1 MTLDAP
7 QARSMADRPE
17 VAAMP
22 VIAVVIPCYRVKE
35 HVLDVVGRVGAE
47 VRDIFVVDDA
57 CPDRSGAHV
66 AAHCRD
72 PRVRV
77 LYNERNLGVGG
88 AVSEGYRAAL
98 DAGAEIVVKIDG
110 DGQMDPALLPRL
122 VAPIVAG
129 KADYTK
135 GNRFFSPENLRG
147 MPPLRLVGNA
157 ILSFVNKLSSGY
169 WDVMDPT
176 NGYTAIHTTALS
188 ILPLRKIDPR
198 YFFESDMLFRLG
210 TLRAVVRDVPM
221 VARYANEHSS
231 LRIRNVVLRFPGSY
245 LARFVKRVF
254 YLYFLRDFNVGSL
267 ELVAGSLLLGF
278 GALYGGYHWLYA
290 LSTGPAPTGVIML
303 AALPVIIGFQLLL
316 AAISFDVGNVPRTPL
331 QELYAAPDGVANGL
345 R

>member
-1 MTLDAP
+1 MTSDTAALSA
-7 QARSMADRPE
+7 AKTGRPS
-17 VAAMP
+17 
-22 VIAVVIPCYRVKE
+22 IAVVIPCYRVRE
-35 HVLDVVGRVGAE
+35 HVLGVIERISADVQHV
-47 VRDIFVVDDA
+47 FVVDDA

-77 LYNERNLGVGG
+77 LYNARNLGVGG

-98 DAGAEIVVKIDG
+98 DAGAQIVVKIDG
-110 DGQMDPALLPRL
+110 DGQMDPALLPRI

-135 GNRFFSPENLRG
+135 GNRFFSPDNLRG
-147 MPPLRLVGNA
+147 MPSIRLVGNA
-157 ILSFVNKLSSGY
+157 ILSFVSKLASGY
-169 WDVMDPT
+169 WDLMDPT
-176 NGYTAIHTTALS
+176 NGYTAIHAVALS
-188 ILPLRKIDPR
+188 ILPLEKIDPR

-221 VARYANEHSS
+221 AARYANEHSS
-231 LRIRNVVLRFPGSY
+231 LRIHNVALRFPGKY
-245 LARFVKRVF
+245 LTRCLKRVF

-267 ELVAGSLLLGF
+267 ELLAGSLLLAF

-331 QELYAAPDGVANGL
+331 QELYPALDGSADGPQ
-345 R
+345 